1 MTIGE
6 ALKRERESLG
16 LTQEEMTKN
25 IIQKSHYSKIERNI
39 EGISADS
46 LFKILFAH
54 HIDVD
59 EFLESIKDT
68 YTSKEDVKAGLLEKR
83 MMNAFNTSNTE
94 AVKKCLAE
102 ILELDE
108 NLIFKYRALIAVA
121 TFDGNLDQLSENTR
135 KNIVKKFNDFNN
147 WVENID
153 SLRLLANCMSVFTQA
168 QLDNNIDYLLN
179 YYRKKDDHPE
189 IKIERVAMICN
200 NYLYYCYYSDVNGD
214 NIKKC
219 LDYLK
224 NLPKNIHFLFYHISC
239 NFYTNL
245 FNGNKKEAID
255 IKESLCKWGYE
266 NRVKSWKV

>member
-46 LFKILFAH
+46 LFKILFTH

-189 IKIERVAMICN
+189 IKIERVAIICN
-200 NYLYYCYYSDVNGD
+200 N
-214 NIKKC
+214 
-219 LDYLK
+219 
-224 NLPKNIHFLFYHISC
+224 
-239 NFYTNL
+239 
-245 FNGNKKEAID
+245 
-255 IKESLCKWGYE
+255 
-266 NRVKSWKV
+266 

>member
-168 QLDNNIDYLLN
+168 QLDNNIDYL
-179 YYRKKDDHPE
+179 
-189 IKIERVAMICN
+189 
-200 NYLYYCYYSDVNGD
+200 
-214 NIKKC
+214 
-219 LDYLK
+219 K